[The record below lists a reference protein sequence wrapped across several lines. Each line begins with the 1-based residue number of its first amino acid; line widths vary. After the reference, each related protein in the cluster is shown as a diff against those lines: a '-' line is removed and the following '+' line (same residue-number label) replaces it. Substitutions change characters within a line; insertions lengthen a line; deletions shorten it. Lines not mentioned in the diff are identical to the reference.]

1 VPPRP
6 APPRYAP
13 NPRPS
18 STAEPVPPAAVSAS
32 SPPSSSSASVS
43 GLPTPTPQRLG
54 PRDASAGAP
63 PSGICFQAT
72 TPGQRPSH
80 SNSWCVWQFKP
91 CAEAGLDGA
100 GDVDDMEEY
109 IESFGETY
117 LLGASHSSCSM
128 GDFRPCYVFTVDIF
142 LCRLL

>member
-1 VPPRP
+1 VPARRP
-6 APPRYAP
+6 PGSASRRLPQ
-13 NPRPS
+13 
-18 STAEPVPPAAVSAS
+18 VSALLTRILGVFGS
-32 SPPSSSSASVS
+32 SNLVQK
-43 GLPTPTPQRLG
+43 L
-54 PRDASAGAP
+54 
-63 PSGICFQAT
+63 
-72 TPGQRPSH
+72 
-80 SNSWCVWQFKP
+80 
-91 CAEAGLDGA
+91 GLDGA

>member
-80 SNSWCVWQFKP
+80 SNSRCVWQFKP
-91 CAEAGLDGA
+91 CAEAGAGRSRGCGRHGGVHRVLRGDLPSWCVPFLVLDGRFSP
-100 GDVDDMEEY
+100 V
-109 IESFGETY
+109 
-117 LLGASHSSCSM
+117 
-128 GDFRPCYVFTVDIF
+128 
-142 LCRLL
+142 LCFH